1 MTEFELLYRR
11 TLDLSMTSEERDCF
25 KTKLKDIALSSF
37 KLFNDNCK
45 FENNL
50 PAEEVNLLKV
60 LMGNKN
66 IIPEVDEGN
75 IIVITDQ
82 KKYYEG
88 VKSAISDSNKFVQ
101 LNIAPDKY
109 LNYITNFE
117 KKIKQLFKNLLDNDK
132 IN

>member
-37 KLFNDNCK
+37 KLFNGNCK

-109 LNYITNFE
+109 LNYITNVE